1 MKFWCSAS
9 SGAWTWA
16 PAAYPGVWLVVA
28 TVAVTYWWFSRDNE
42 TPRGDRLTG
51 WIGVVCLELALDWPV
66 GPLAAGYLASAHA
79 LQFLMVVLIAPPL
92 ILIGARHGIARRW
105 PTDPARVQLLDRLL
119 SPLVAAVVF
128 NIVVVATHVPRV
140 NDAMMTSQA
149 GAFAVDVAW
158 LVAGIWFWW
167 ALLVPVPARPLF
179 AVPLR
184 MLYLFLGTLAHEG
197 IAIVMLIHDHP
208 MYGVYELAPRA
219 TGMSALTDIKT
230 AGGIM
235 ELGGA
240 ALIFGV
246 LTVMFFRWT
255 GGTGAERRPTR

>member
-9 SGAWTWA
+9 SGAWTWSPIA
-16 PAAYPGVWLVVA
+16 FPGVWLVVG
-28 TVAVTYWWFSRDNE
+28 TVAALYWHLSSGSE
-42 TPRGDRLTG
+42 TPVRDRWTG
-51 WIGVVCLELALDWPV
+51 WLGVAFLELALDWPL

-79 LQFLMVVLIAPPL
+79 LQFLIVVLISPPL

-105 PTDPARVQLLDRLL
+105 TGDAGRARLL
-119 SPLVAAVVF
+119 HWIFSPLLAAIVF
-128 NIVVVATHVPRV
+128 NIVIIATHVPRV
-140 NDAMMTSQA
+140 NDTMMRSQA
-149 GAFAVDVAW
+149 GAFAVDLAW
-158 LVAGIWFWW
+158 LIAGVWFWW
-167 ALLVPVPARPLF
+167 ALLVAVPVRPLF

-184 MLYLFLGTLAHEG
+184 MLYLFLGTLVHTG
-197 IAIVMLIHDHP
+197 IAIIMLVSDHP

-219 TGMSALTDIKT
+219 TALSALSDIKV

-240 ALIFGV
+240 GLIFGV

-255 GGTGAERRPTR
+255 GGTGAERR